1 MHIFRLMLRCII
13 ISIMCNIEVGNL
25 EQLLKQNERM
35 FSAARLIRRY
45 SIVLTLMVALFAF
58 MAPQPEAKAMDPVT
72 IAILA
77 PIAIQVGKAMM
88 PYIEKQLSLY
98 GSKGLKMHGITR
110 HMLGLMT
117 GLPGAR
123 RFRQILSDP
132 AKLASGNPA
141 VLLEALAAVRF

>member
-1 MHIFRLMLRCII
+1 MAEFD
-13 ISIMCNIEVGNL
+13 
-25 EQLLKQNERM
+25 
-35 FSAARLIRRY
+35 ARFY
-45 SIVLTLMVALFAF
+45 D
-58 MAPQPEAKAMDPVT
+58 DPSTATTPADV
-72 IAILA
+72 
-77 PIAIQVGKAMM
+77 VKAMM